1 MRASHSKLIL
11 WFTLDKATLVIV
23 VPDIVALLAQ
33 LEHPQ
38 LVISTATTCSG
49 SAAGGCSLTPKTPF
63 SSSLGSPSP
72 SSKAAFYFLSDP
84 PSIVLVN
91 ILRL

>member
-23 VPDIVALLAQ
+23 VPDVLVALLAQ

-38 LVISTATTCSG
+38 LVVTTE
-49 SAAGGCSLTPKTPF
+49 L
-63 SSSLGSPSP
+63 
-72 SSKAAFYFLSDP
+72 
-84 PSIVLVN
+84 I
-91 ILRL
+91 